1 MLRDAQKARWKSTRA
16 NDLKNMTSL
25 KISVRVHIEGIP
37 GKSDFLLTLPDSSNV
52 ETLMDTLG
60 KIEKG
65 EPLKHIRDPG
75 TGEMR
80 YFLIAVNGRMIRFP
94 EAFSKALENGDEILF
109 ISPLVGG

>member
-1 MLRDAQKARWKSTRA
+1 
-16 NDLKNMTSL
+16 MTSP

-37 GKSDFLLTLPDSSNV
+37 GKSDFLLALPAGSDV

-60 KIEKG
+60 KIGEG
-65 EPLKHIRDPG
+65 EPLRHIKDPG

-80 YFLIAVNGRMIRFP
+80 YFLVAVNGRMIRFP
-94 EAFSKALENGDEILF
+94 EAFSNVLADGDEILF